1 MNGYEFIVEMLAKSN
16 NDIAPLVEL
25 ANKDETDW
33 IEFKASSGNKQIA
46 SNDEHHNIYDYRF
59 HVTSAFYALANG
71 IGGAVIIGIND
82 DGKTTT
88 SLIAS
93 Y

>member
-33 IEFKASSGNKQIA
+33 IEFKASSGNKQRA
-46 SNDEHHNIYDYRF
+46 SNDEHHNIYD
-59 HVTSAFYALANG
+59 
-71 IGGAVIIGIND
+71 
-82 DGKTTT
+82 
-88 SLIAS
+88 
-93 Y
+93 